1 MFCRLQRSCISSLSI
16 FWCATWNAFTL
27 VVVFGHTCG
36 FNVISIMSLNTRFA
50 KLMDG
55 FTCIFE
61 VFTDVCYVFSSKM
74 MILGPIVDSIDANGA
89 FKLLGVT
96 FQWSRLIAWAYIDLR
111 SLEHVHWGGGCIGHL
126 NKIVKYRHVW
136 VNITII
142 KWLCSLNHCIR

>member
-1 MFCRLQRSCISSLSI
+1 MLDIIGIGQLVHGQNLNHVLSTPKVLHFKFKHILMCDLECIYISGCI
-16 FWCATWNAFTL
+16 WAHMWVQCN
-27 VVVFGHTCG
+27 
-36 FNVISIMSLNTRFA
+36 ISIMSLNTRFA

-96 FQWSRLIAWAYIDLR
+96 FQWSRLIAWAYIDL
-111 SLEHVHWGGGCIGHL
+111 
-126 NKIVKYRHVW
+126 
-136 VNITII
+136 
-142 KWLCSLNHCIR
+142 